1 MFRRKKAKSEEV
13 ITKAD
18 ELQLIIDMQQT
29 KKKYEEMIA
38 EVKEKRKELDDALK
52 QARLLLRDMNLQI
65 NKE

>member
-1 MFRRKKAKSEEV
+1 MFGRKKPNSEV

-65 NKE
+65 KKE

>member
-1 MFRRKKAKSEEV
+1 MFGRKKNNSEV

-18 ELQLIIDMQQT
+18 ELQLIIDMTAT
-29 KKKYEEMIA
+29 KKKYEEMLE

-65 NKE
+65 NGKE

>member
-1 MFRRKKAKSEEV
+1 MFWRKKEGSEV

-29 KKKYEEMIA
+29 KKKYEEMLA
-38 EVKEKRKELDDALK
+38 EVKEKRDELDAAVK
-52 QARLLLRDMNLQI
+52 QARLLLRDMNLQL